1 MLFRSA
7 ARKLSYYEYFYGKS
21 GGGVSKDAGAA
32 SPDLANSSGSD
43 TPGPSDKSISTGSFG
58 VGFRDPNNK
67 YPLKDY
73 IGESD
78 MNRLSR
84 GVIEGTIIKFK
95 DAKRVFNVP
104 KALDNGS
111 WTQPLAPYGAKYPFN
126 KVFETESGHI
136 QEFDDTPAQE
146 RIHTYHRSGT
156 FTEVD
161 PNGSQV
167 NYIVG
172 DNFILMEQNG
182 CIHVAGE
189 CNITVDGNTNIY
201 KIGDSAYIFYQK
213 QVTFNPKQIK

>member
-1 MLFRSA
+1 MLFRS
-7 ARKLSYYEYFYGKS
+7 
-21 GGGVSKDAGAA
+21 
-32 SPDLANSSGSD
+32 
-43 TPGPSDKSISTGSFG
+43 
-58 VGFRDPNNK
+58 
-67 YPLKDY
+67 
-73 IGESD
+73 
-78 MNRLSR
+78 
-84 GVIEGTIIKFK
+84 
-95 DAKRVFNVP
+95 AKRVFNVP

-201 KIGDSAYIFYQK
+201 ARSDANIQVDQNATVQVGNNLEIGVATDTTLA
-213 QVTFNPKQIK
+213 VGGDLQIKVAGTTSIDTGEIGRAHV